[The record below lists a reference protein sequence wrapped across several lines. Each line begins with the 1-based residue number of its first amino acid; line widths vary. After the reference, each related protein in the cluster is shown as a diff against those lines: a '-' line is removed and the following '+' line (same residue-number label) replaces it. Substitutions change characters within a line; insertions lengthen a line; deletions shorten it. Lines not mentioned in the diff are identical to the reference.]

1 MSEKGNV
8 VSNPQVVFR
17 EGLGECAVLY
27 DPGTDMGFNL
37 NSVSTYVWKRLDG
50 KHTIQDILAE
60 LREDCDSIPDNAEGC
75 IEEFIHDMLKRG
87 LAGYEV

>member
-1 MSEKGNV
+1 LSEKGNV

-17 EGLGECAVLY
+17 EGLDEWAVIY
-27 DPGTDMGFNL
+27 DPGTDTGFNL

-50 KHTIQDILAE
+50 KHTIQDILVE
-60 LREDCDSIPDNAEGC
+60 LREDCDSIPDNAEGY
-75 IEEFIHDMLKRG
+75 IEEFIQDMLKRG